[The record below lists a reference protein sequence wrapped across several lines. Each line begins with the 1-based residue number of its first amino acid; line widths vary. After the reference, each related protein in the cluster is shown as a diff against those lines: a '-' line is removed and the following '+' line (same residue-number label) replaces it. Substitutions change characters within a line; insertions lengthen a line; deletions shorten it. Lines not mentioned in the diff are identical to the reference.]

1 MAQDINISVKVDTSQ
16 AQQQTENYKKRLKE
30 LKDEMTALQIETDGL
45 SKASAE
51 QRKRF
56 NELEQEAGKIQ
67 DAMGDTAQRVK
78 NLSDDYRGMTT
89 ALEGIGGAVGG
100 ITAVQGAINLLGG
113 DSDIAAESIKK
124 ITSLMGILQGIQNV
138 QKVLNKD
145 SATMT
150 ALLAVKNKLLTTSI
164 QQQTTAQLALN
175 AAKLGMVGAIAAVVA
190 ALAVMIAKYAS
201 AKNAVA
207 DLSKEIDKQAAESTS
222 KLITDVMSLKK
233 AWDELGGSMEDKA
246 EMFQNLKDAQDPLV
260 EGFETWE
267 EFETQFIANTDTYIQ
282 AQMERAKAAAARGIL
297 EQKTKEYLEEQMKNE
312 RIFVKETRTFWE
324 EVALAPLEWIKGKE
338 NVKKAGQEI
347 GATLKSEFET
357 QFTDLTKQIEEFSKN
372 ADTLFASIGL
382 NKDGKKDGGDNGD
395 KTDAY
400 LKSVEEK
407 YKLSAANIKKEYFDI
422 INNESTTAS
431 QKYQAAKK
439 MEGELIDAEILKLQN
454 QNKAIGKNT
463 SQYAENELKIKE
475 LTNQREN
482 LYKVE
487 VDETTEE
494 EELERLAGYVN
505 VAYEKQANILEGDLV
520 PATELFGDKLD
531 EIDRKE
537 KKRLKNLE
545 KNAEDEAKI
554 RKGVFDI
561 ASNAANAYLDLVNA
575 NMEMELEEAEGNEEE
590 QAKIRKKYAKQQFIG
605 QIASIASSAAKAIME
620 AWEAYGAIPGAGP
633 ALVAAQSAVI
643 GATAM
648 AQTIAAQTAMNTA
661 MKAARGGILNGQSH
675 ANGGI
680 MLSNGVE
687 AEGGEAIIN
696 KRSTAAFAPLLSEI
710 NSYNG
715 YGAPLIRSNSSAAAA
730 LGGGVGDEAIQK
742 IVSAT
747 VAGVTAIPVVVSEH
761 SITEAQRTVGI
772 TRDRSFI

>member
-16 AQQQTENYKKRLKE
+16 AQQQTENYKKRLKD

-56 NELEQEAGKIQ
+56 NELSQEAGKIQ
-67 DAMGDTAQRVK
+67 DAMSDAGQRVK
-78 NLSDDYRGMTT
+78 NLADDYRGMTT

-150 ALLAVKNKLLTTSI
+150 ALLTLKNKLLTTSI

-246 EMFQNLKDAQDPLV
+246 EMFKKLKDAQDPLV
-260 EGFETWE
+260 EGFDTWE
-267 EFETQFIANTDTYIQ
+267 EFETQFIANTDTYIK

-347 GATLKSEFET
+347 GETLKSEFDT
-357 QFTDLTKQIEEFSKN
+357 QFTDLTNQINDFTSN
-372 ADTLFASIGL
+372 ANALFASIGL
-382 NKDGKKDGGDNGD
+382 NPDGTKGDGGNGD
-395 KTDAY
+395 KTDDY

-422 INNESTTAS
+422 LNSDTAS
-431 QKYQAAKK
+431 ASEKYQAAKK
-439 MEGELIDAEILKLQN
+439 MEGELIDAQILKYEN
-454 QNKAIGKNT
+454 ENKAIGKNT
-463 SQYAENELKIKE
+463 AQYAENELKLKE
-475 LTNQREN
+475 LRQSRAD
-482 LYKVE
+482 LYAVT

-494 EELERLAGYVN
+494 EELEAAASNVN
-505 VAYEKQANILEGDLV
+505 DALGKQASILADDLV
-520 PATELFGDKLD
+520 PAADLFKDKLD
-531 EIDRKE
+531 EIDEEENRY
-537 KKRLKNLE
+537 LKSLE
-545 KNAEDEAKI
+545 ENAEKERKI
-554 RKGVFDI
+554 RTASWDI

-575 NMEMELEEAEGNEEE
+575 NMEMELEAAEGNEEE

-633 ALVAAQSAVI
+633 ALAAAQTAVI

-648 AQTIAAQTAMNTA
+648 AQTMAAQTAMNTA

-710 NSYNG
+710 NAYNG

-730 LGGGVGDEAIQK
+730 LGGGVSDEAIQK

-747 VAGVTAIPVVVSEH
+747 VAGITAIPVVVSEH

-772 TRDRSFI
+772 TRERSFI